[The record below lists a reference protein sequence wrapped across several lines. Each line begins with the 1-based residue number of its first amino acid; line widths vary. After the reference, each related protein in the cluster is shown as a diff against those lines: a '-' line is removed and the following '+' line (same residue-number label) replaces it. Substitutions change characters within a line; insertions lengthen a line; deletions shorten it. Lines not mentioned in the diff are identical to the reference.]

1 MTITYAIED
10 GLDAEEFVD
19 VLKRSG
25 LAPRRPVD
33 KPDVI
38 RDMVENADL
47 VISARDG
54 EGRLVGVARSVTD
67 FAYCCYLSDLAVDR
81 ECQRQGIGKELMA
94 RTKEASGGGK
104 ITLVLLSAPDGMD
117 YYRKAGLE
125 KFDNCFGI
133 RRTYKESRR
142 NQDDDPCL

>member
-10 GLDAEEFVD
+10 GLAVEEFVD

-25 LAPRRPVD
+25 LAARRPVD
-33 KPDVI
+33 NPGVI
-38 RDMVENADL
+38 RGMVEGADL

-54 EGRLVGVARSVTD
+54 GGRLVGVARSVTD

-81 ECQRQGIGKELMA
+81 DCQRQGIGKELMA
-94 RTKEASGGGK
+94 RAKEAAGGGK
-104 ITLVLLSAPDGMD
+104 IVLLLLSAPDGMD

-133 RRTYKESRR
+133 RRT
-142 NQDDDPCL
+142 